1 MKKAA
6 LVLVLLGALFIV
18 LRYTVFS
25 DDKWETT
32 VGIVKDTS
40 ISKHRGSDGTEYQA
54 NISYEY
60 TADGIT
66 HFTWGILSIEDT
78 EEDAERSLQR
88 YKIGDS
94 IDIVYK
100 KNKAETSK
108 TKEWNSQPSVSM
120 TFGIIFLSL
129 GGILFFLIF
138 KGEKSEEGSV

>member
-6 LVLVLLGALFIV
+6 LFLVLLGALLIV

-25 DDKWETT
+25 DDKWGTT

-40 ISKHRGSDGTEYQA
+40 IKKIRGSDGAEYEA
-54 NISYEY
+54 KIFYEY
-60 TADGIT
+60 IVDGIT
-66 HFTWGILSIEDT
+66 YFSWGILSKEDT
-78 EEDAERSLQR
+78 QKDAERSLQR

-100 KNKAETSK
+100 KNNVETSR

-138 KGEKSEEGSV
+138 KGEKSEEKP